1 MAYFRIHNKGNLW
14 RQEELVAAGTITPGM
29 LCEVTTSGTVKAH
42 SKEGGYAERL
52 IALEDALQGHGV
64 DTNYSALDQVFM
76 AVAQPGEVFNML
88 IAAGEDGAPG
98 VAVCSNGDGKLECT
112 DNMTSSGVLKQIIG
126 YIDASEPAFTTLSSA
141 ALKAV
146 RLV

>member
-1 MAYFRIHNKGNLW
+1 MAYFRIHNKGILW
-14 RQEELVAAGTITPGM
+14 RSEELVAAGIISPGM
-29 LCEVTTSGTVKAH
+29 LCEVTSAGKVQAH
-42 SKEGGYAERL
+42 DTEGGYAERL
-52 IALEDALQGHGV
+52 VALEDALQGHGV
-64 DTNYSALDQVFM
+64 DTNYSADDQVFL

-126 YIDASEPAFTTLSSA
+126 YIDASEPAFTALSA
-141 ALKAV
+141 NTLKAV